1 MHGRLRAAWCTTCD
15 QRHEWTGTLVDRPP
29 CPTCGQP
36 TLRPDVVWF
45 GEVPYDMDAVQRA
58 LFDCDL
64 FVAIGT
70 SGLVYP
76 AAAFVHYAIGAGA
89 DTLELNLAPDR
100 GQRLRAGAPGT
111 GDRDRPGVGGGD
123 AAMNL
128 SRPVLARRRCL
139 H

>member
-1 MHGRLRAAWCTTCD
+1 M
-15 QRHEWTGTLVDRPP
+15 
-29 CPTCGQP
+29 
-36 TLRPDVVWF
+36 VWF
-45 GEVPYDMDAVQRA
+45 GEVPYGMDAVQRA

-100 GQRLRAGAPGT
+100 GQRLRGRTPG
-111 GDRDRPGVGGGD
+111 PGHRERARMGGGG
-123 AAMNL
+123 
-128 SRPVLARRRCL
+128 ARER
-139 H
+139 